1 MGYERPASSERS
13 SGENN
18 EVAASHDNNKNVEER
33 SERASERASEN
44 NIYCRRYIY
53 LNVDNDHVEFN
64 VVTQQL
70 PLDGVIRR
78 PVSSSPVDVFP

>member
-13 SGENN
+13 SVENN
-18 EVAASHDNNKNVEER
+18 EVAASHDNNKNVE
-33 SERASERASEN
+33 ERASEN

>member
-1 MGYERPASSERS
+1 MNDQHLARDHQS
-13 SGENN
+13 ENN
-18 EVAASHDNNKNVEER
+18 EVAASHDNNKNVE
-33 SERASERASEN
+33 ERASEN